1 MENASKALIIAG
13 AILLSILIIGLG
25 MFIYQK
31 AAGALEG
38 ININNQEVQSY
49 NSPFINY
56 EGTQTGSAV
65 RALCDAIRSH
75 NTASQNDVSLQ
86 IGITYKDTTNSKS
99 YGQEQDIKTLATP
112 ITYEKVTEVRNAIK
126 VGRMYN
132 VTLTPAASGK
142 YATVV
147 VEDATTQKTPT
158 NP

>member
-38 ININNQEVQSY
+38 ININQQEVQSY

-86 IGITYKDTTNSKS
+86 IGMTYDK
-99 YGQEQDIKTLATP
+99 YGQEQDVDKLDKE
-112 ITYEKVTEVRNAIK
+112 ITYTEITEVRNAIK

-132 VTLTPAASGK
+132 VTLTPAKSGK
-142 YATVV
+142 IATIV

>member
-31 AAGALEG
+31 AAGAMEG
-38 ININNQEVQSY
+38 ININSQEVQSY
-49 NSPFINY
+49 NSPFVNY

-65 RALCDAIRSH
+65 RALCDAVRSH
-75 NTASQNDVSLQ
+75 NTANQNDVSLQ
-86 IGITYKDTTNSKS
+86 IGMLYGDIGKEQKVDSLDAEIDYTSITN
-99 YGQEQDIKTLATP
+99 
-112 ITYEKVTEVRNAIK
+112 VRNAIK

-132 VTLTPAASGK
+132 VTLTPAKSGK
-142 YATVV
+142 IATIVI
-147 VEDATTQKTPT
+147 EDSTAKKTT

>member
-31 AAGALEG
+31 AAGAMEG
-38 ININNQEVQSY
+38 ININSQEVQSY
-49 NSPFINY
+49 NSPFVNY

-65 RALCDAIRSH
+65 RALCDAVRSH
-75 NTASQNDVSLQ
+75 NTANQNDVSLQ
-86 IGITYKDTTNSKS
+86 IGMLYGSIGKEQKVDSLDVEIDYTSITN
-99 YGQEQDIKTLATP
+99 
-112 ITYEKVTEVRNAIK
+112 VRNAIK

-132 VTLTPAASGK
+132 VTLTPAKSGK
-142 YATVV
+142 IATIVI
-147 VEDATTQKTPT
+147 EDSTATKTT

>member
-38 ININNQEVQSY
+38 ININQQEVQSY

-75 NTASQNDVSLQ
+75 NTANQNDVSLQ
-86 IGITYKDTTNSKS
+86 IGMTYDK
-99 YGQEQDIKTLATP
+99 YGLEQDVDKLDKEIPYTK
-112 ITYEKVTEVRNAIK
+112 ITEVRNAIK

-132 VTLTPAASGK
+132 VTLTPAKSGK
-142 YATVV
+142 IATIVV
-147 VEDATTQKTPT
+147 VDATTQKTPT

>member
-38 ININNQEVQSY
+38 ININDQEVQSY

-86 IGITYKDTTNSKS
+86 IGMTYDK
-99 YGQEQDIKTLATP
+99 YGQEQDVDKLDKE
-112 ITYEKVTEVRNAIK
+112 ITYTEITEVRNAIK

-132 VTLTPAASGK
+132 VTLTPAKSGK
-142 YATVV
+142 IATIV

>member
-38 ININNQEVQSY
+38 ININSQEVQSY

-65 RALCDAIRSH
+65 RSLCEAVRSH
-75 NTASQNDVSLQ
+75 NTANQNDVSLQ
-86 IGITYKDTTNSKS
+86 IGMTYKPTTGKEVGKKQEVDDLTEEIS
-99 YGQEQDIKTLATP
+99 YTDITD
-112 ITYEKVTEVRNAIK
+112 VRNAIK
-126 VGRMYN
+126 VGRMYQ
-132 VTLTPAASGK
+132 VTLKPAKSGK
-142 YATVV
+142 IATIEVV
-147 VEDATTQKTPT
+147 DTTTQKTPT

>member
-86 IGITYKDTTNSKS
+86 IGMTYDK
-99 YGQEQDIKTLATP
+99 YGQEQDVDKLDKE
-112 ITYEKVTEVRNAIK
+112 ITYTKITEVRNAIK

-132 VTLTPAASGK
+132 VTLTPAKSGK
-142 YATVV
+142 IATIV

>member
-38 ININNQEVQSY
+38 ININSQEVQSY

-65 RALCDAIRSH
+65 RSLCDAVRSH
-75 NTASQNDVSLQ
+75 NTANQNDVSLQ
-86 IGITYKDTTNSKS
+86 IGMTYDKV
-99 YGQEQDIKTLATP
+99 GQEQDVDKLNTEIPYTN
-112 ITYEKVTEVRNAIK
+112 ITDVRNAIK

-132 VTLTPAASGK
+132 VTLTPAKSGK
-142 YATVV
+142 IATIV

>member
-31 AAGALEG
+31 AAGAMEG
-38 ININNQEVQSY
+38 ININSQEVQSY

-65 RALCDAIRSH
+65 RALCDAVRSH
-75 NTASQNDVSLQ
+75 NTANQNDVSLQ
-86 IGITYKDTTNSKS
+86 IGMLYGNIGKEQKVDSLDEEIDYTSITN
-99 YGQEQDIKTLATP
+99 
-112 ITYEKVTEVRNAIK
+112 VRNAIK

-132 VTLTPAASGK
+132 VTLTPAKSGK
-142 YATVV
+142 IATIVI
-147 VEDATTQKTPT
+147 EDSTAKKTT